1 MGDRSR
7 RRGRSDRGVSL
18 VEMLVVLAV
27 TGVVATAVL
36 SFLAS
41 FTERQRD
48 QQVRVDTATAFTSA
62 DDRLATDVAGAT
74 SIGVQP
80 ANDYASRLPIV
91 DTAGATVTWTVSAA
105 GLTRT
110 EVLGG
115 VPSTRIVLEEAAAPG
130 TAFRY
135 FGPDGSELVPAV
147 VGPDRLAYCTT
158 RIRLQVRVPTDRG
171 TDLLQRDVALARRD
185 PGSLAC

>member
-1 MGDRSR
+1 MVDRSQVPV
-7 RRGRSDRGVSL
+7 RSDRGVSL

-48 QQVRVDTATAFTSA
+48 QQVRVDTAAALVSA
-62 DDRLATDVAGAT
+62 DDRLAADLAGAT
-74 SIGVQP
+74 SVGVQP
-80 ANDYASRLPIV
+80 VGDYATRLPVVDATGSTIV
-91 DTAGATVTWTVSAA
+91 WAVSAA

-115 VPSTRIVLEEAAAPG
+115 VPSMQVVLEGAAAPA

-135 FGPDGSELVPAV
+135 FGPDGTELVPAT
-147 VGPDRLAYCTT
+147 VGADRLVYCTT
-158 RIRLQVRVPTDRG
+158 RVRLQVRVPADRG
-171 TDLLQRDVALARRD
+171 TDLLQRDVTLARRD

>member
-1 MGDRSR
+1 MGDRAR
-7 RRGRSDRGVSL
+7 VPERSDRGVSL
-18 VEMLVVLAV
+18 VEMLVVLAI

-48 QQVRVDTATAFTSA
+48 QQTRVEGAAALTAA
-62 DDRLATDVAGAT
+62 DDRLAADVAAAG

-80 ANDYASRLPIV
+80 VADYATRLPVV
-91 DTAGATVTWTVSAA
+91 DAGGATVTWTISAA

-115 VPSTRIVLEEAAAPG
+115 TPSTQVVLEGAAAPG

-135 FGPDGSELVPAV
+135 FGPDGAELVPAT
-147 VGPDRLAYCTT
+147 VGADRLAYCTT
-158 RIRLQVRVPTDRG
+158 RVRLQVRVPADRG
-171 TDLLQRDVALARRD
+171 TDLLQRDVTLARRD

>member
-1 MGDRSR
+1 MVERAR
-7 RRGRSDRGVSL
+7 VRGRSDRGVSL

-48 QQVRVDTATAFTSA
+48 QQVRVDSAAALTAA
-62 DDRLATDVAGAT
+62 DDRLAADLAGAT

-80 ANDYASRLPIV
+80 VADYATRLPIV
-91 DTAGATVTWTVSAA
+91 DATGTTITWTVSAP
-105 GLTRT
+105 GLGRT

-115 VPSTRIVLEEAAAPG
+115 VPSTRIVLEGAAAPG

-135 FGPDGSELVPAV
+135 FGPDGAELVPAA
-147 VGPDRLAYCTT
+147 VGADRLAYCTT
-158 RIRLQVRVPTDRG
+158 RVRLQVRVPAARG
-171 TDLLQRDVALARRD
+171 TDLLQRDVTLPRRD